1 MKKTLAILLVLTA
14 APAVYAADPAAPVNE
29 VMQEAVRGWA
39 EDAQPGEDYFS
50 EARLSRI
57 YSADFAKAY
66 RAAAKFPAYDDGD
79 SPFDYDVIVSGQDSC
94 TINDLAVVPGPET
107 DGKSDVKVTFDNTH
121 CFGDREPDWKPAE
134 LHFMVIEE
142 NGKPVIDD
150 IVRGDELGSVKAE
163 LQAIASQGA
172 TDGQ

>member
-1 MKKTLAILLVLTA
+1 MKKTLATLLLVVLA
-14 APAVYAADPAAPVNE
+14 ASAHAADPAAPVNE
-29 VMQEAVRGWA
+29 VMQEAVKGWA

-57 YSADFAKAY
+57 YSADFATAY

-94 TINDLAVVPGPET
+94 TIKDLVVVPGPET

-121 CFGDREPDWKPAE
+121 CFGDREPNWKPTE

-142 NGKPVIDD
+142 NGRPVIDD
-150 IVRGDELGSVKAE
+150 IMRGDDLGSVKAE
-163 LQAIASQGA
+163 LQAIAEEGA
-172 TDGQ
+172 KSGQ